1 MKPDKAIIVSG
12 VNLYKAG
19 SLKVMQDCLLALSS
33 YVQEEGGRLI
43 ALVHKKELY
52 EGYPGIEFLEFP
64 QSRKSWLH
72 RLYYEYIHFRKLSL
86 DYKPS
91 LWLSMHD
98 MTPNVV
104 APVRAVYCHNTSAF
118 YKSGWR
124 EIVCDYRFFLFSLF
138 YNKLYRINIKKN
150 NYVIVQQ
157 QWLRE
162 GFERIFGI
170 DNVIVA
176 SPEIKQWA
184 AGEEKTETRRRE
196 KKEGYSFFYPSVPR
210 TYKNFELACRA
221 AQLLQKAGISDFRV
235 YLTLDGSE
243 NKYAKELYR
252 KYHTVDNIRFVGFLS
267 REEMEYY
274 YSQSDCLL
282 FPSKLESWGLP
293 VMEAKE
299 RAMPVLLADLPYA
312 KETIGAYEQAA
323 FFNPADARELASLM
337 GELIRG
343 EAPFT
348 PTRSI
353 DYKQPY
359 VNTWHALFDM
369 LLKDIA

>member
-1 MKPDKAIIVSG
+1 MKQSKVIIVSG

-19 SLKVMQDCLLALSS
+19 SLKVMQDCLLALAS
-33 YVQEEGGRLI
+33 YVKGDGYRLI
-43 ALVHKKELY
+43 ALVHKKKLY
-52 EGYPGIEFLEFP
+52 EDEGYRGIEFLEFP
-64 QSRKSWLH
+64 KSRKSWLH

-86 DYKPS
+86 RYKPD

-118 YKSGWR
+118 YKSGWK
-124 EIVCDYRFFLFSLF
+124 EMGYDCRFFLFSLF

-162 GFERIFGI
+162 EFERIFGI
-170 DNVIVA
+170 NNVVVA
-176 SPEIKQWA
+176 SPEF
-184 AGEEKTETRRRE
+184 KTF
-196 KKEGYSFFYPSVPR
+196 KEFKDFKALKDYSFFYPSIPR
-210 TYKNFELACRA
+210 TYKNFELVCRA
-221 AQLLQKAGISDFRV
+221 AELLLKDGINNFRI

-252 KYHTVDNIRFVGFLS
+252 KYHTVDNIRFIGFQDRDGMEHHYS
-267 REEMEYY
+267 R
-274 YSQSDCLL
+274 SDCLL

-299 RAMPVLLADLPYA
+299 RAMSVLLADLPYA

-323 FFNPADARELASLM
+323 FFNPDDARELASLM

-343 EAPFT
+343 AAPFT

-353 DYKQPY
+353 AYKQPH
-359 VNTWHALFDM
+359 VNTWHALFDI
-369 LLKDIA
+369 LLKDTAQ